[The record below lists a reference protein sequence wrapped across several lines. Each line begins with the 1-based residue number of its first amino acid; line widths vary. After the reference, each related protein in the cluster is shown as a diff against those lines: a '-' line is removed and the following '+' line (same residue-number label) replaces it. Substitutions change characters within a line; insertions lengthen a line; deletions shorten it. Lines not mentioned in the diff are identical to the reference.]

1 MEKIKPAEN
10 HFIIGLTGNI
20 GSGKSLVRKMLEHLG
35 ALGIDADWVT
45 RQASQIG
52 GPAYDSIVTRFGKGI
67 LDKNGEINRKQL
79 GLQVFS
85 GRKALE
91 DLEEILHPLASLA
104 TRRIIA
110 QSPLPVI
117 VVEAI
122 KVLES
127 DLAGQCQSIWVVE
140 ADERSV
146 YERLERTRGMSPTD
160 ARARL
165 AQQTPA
171 AQMKEKADVVINNN
185 TSIASAWEQVS
196 SAWQTLP
203 LPTWDAASFSA
214 LQQQAHLLPVD
225 KVGLKQAHT
234 FLRENPDS
242 LPARFLESQRLVD
255 PKVADQ
261 RDLLLRDMLRFY
273 FSAAQESE
281 LAIWNRDGF
290 TCRLEGYQFSAEY
303 SSEKLETL
311 IKGIEALNAYYLCGK
326 LSLPARSGD
335 ASMLARLGYDIR
347 KSMEGHSNPALKAG
361 YNLYNKSNPDLLR
374 LF

>member
-1 MEKIKPAEN
+1 MDKIKPAEN
-10 HFIIGLTGNI
+10 HFVIGLTGNI

-35 ALGIDADWVT
+35 ALGVDADWVT
-45 RQASQIG
+45 RQASQID
-52 GPAYDSIVTRFGKGI
+52 GPAYDSIVARFGKGI

-104 TRRIIA
+104 TRRIIT
-110 QSPLPVI
+110 QSPLPVV

-165 AQQTPA
+165 AQQTPT

-185 TSIASAWEQVS
+185 TSIASAWEQVC
-196 SAWQTLP
+196 SAWQALL
-203 LPTWDAASFSA
+203 LPTWDAAPFLT
-214 LQQQAHLLPVD
+214 LQQQVNLLPAD
-225 KVGLKQAHT
+225 KMGLKQVYT

-255 PKVADQ
+255 PKVNNQ
-261 RDLLLRDMLRFY
+261 EDLLLRDMLRFY
-273 FSAAQESE
+273 FSAAQENE
-281 LAIWNRDGF
+281 LAVWNRDGF
-290 TCRLEGYQFSAEY
+290 TCRLEGYQFSAEH
-303 SSEKLETL
+303 SSEKLEAL

-326 LSLPARSGD
+326 LSLPACNQD

-347 KSMEGHSNPALKAG
+347 NRHGRALQ
-361 YNLYNKSNPDLLR
+361 PR
-374 LF
+374 LKGRVQSI

>member
-1 MEKIKPAEN
+1 MDKIKPAEN
-10 HFIIGLTGNI
+10 HFVIGLTGNI

-35 ALGIDADWVT
+35 ALGVDADWVT

-52 GPAYDSIVTRFGKGI
+52 GPAYDSIVARFGKGI
-67 LDKNGEINRKQL
+67 LDNNGDINRKQL

-91 DLEEILHPLASLA
+91 DLEEILHPLASVA
-104 TRRIIA
+104 TRRIIT
-110 QSPLPVI
+110 QSPLPVV

-171 AQMKEKADVVINNN
+171 AQMKEKADVVINNSA
-185 TSIASAWEQVS
+185 SIASAWEQVRA
-196 SAWQTLP
+196 AWQALL
-203 LPTWDAASFSA
+203 LPTWDAAPFLA
-214 LQQQAHLLPVD
+214 LQQQVDLLPAD
-225 KVGLKQAHT
+225 KMGLKQVHT
-234 FLRENPDS
+234 FLKGNPDS
-242 LPARFLESQRLVD
+242 LPSRFLESQRLVD
-255 PKVADQ
+255 PKVNDQ
-261 RDLLLRDMLRFY
+261 QDLLLRDMLRFC
-273 FSAAQESE
+273 FSAAYENE
-281 LAIWNRDGF
+281 LAIWSRNGF
-290 TCRLEGYQFSAEY
+290 ACHLEGYQFSAEH

-326 LSLPARSGD
+326 LSLPARSED
-335 ASMLARLGYDIR
+335 ASMLARLGYDIH
-347 KSMEGHSNPALKAG
+347 KNMEEHFNPALKAG
-361 YNLYNKSNPDLLR
+361 YNSI
-374 LF
+374 

>member
-1 MEKIKPAEN
+1 MDKIKPAQN
-10 HFIIGLTGNI
+10 HFVIGLTGNI
-20 GSGKSLVRKMLEHLG
+20 GSGKSLVRKMIEHLG
-35 ALGIDADWVT
+35 ALGVDADWLT
-45 RQASQIG
+45 RKASQKG
-52 GPAYDSIVTRFGKGI
+52 EPAYDSIVARFGKGI
-67 LDKNGEINRKQL
+67 LDENGEINRKQL

-104 TRRIIA
+104 TRRIITK
-110 QSPLPVI
+110 SPLPVV

-171 AQMKEKADVVINNN
+171 AQMKEKADVVINNSA
-185 TSIASAWEQVS
+185 SIASAWEQVLA
-196 SAWQTLP
+196 AWQALL
-203 LPTWDAASFSA
+203 LPTWDAAPFLA
-214 LQQQAHLLPVD
+214 IQQQVDLLPAD
-225 KVGLKQAHT
+225 KMGLKQAYT

-255 PKVADQ
+255 PKVNDQ
-261 RDLLLRDMLRFY
+261 EDLLLRDMLLFY
-273 FSAAQESE
+273 FSAAQENE
-281 LAIWNRDGF
+281 LAVWNRDGF
-290 TCRLEGYQFSAEY
+290 TCRLEGYQFSAEH
-303 SSEKLETL
+303 SSEKLEAL
-311 IKGIEALNAYYLCGK
+311 IKGIEALNAYYLCGQ
-326 LSLPARSGD
+326 LSLPARTED

-347 KSMEGHSNPALKAG
+347 KNMEEHFNPVLKAG
-361 YNLYNKSNPDLLR
+361 YNLYSKSNPDLLR

>member
-1 MEKIKPAEN
+1 MDKIKPAEN
-10 HFIIGLTGNI
+10 HFVIGLTGNI

-35 ALGIDADWVT
+35 ALGVDADWVT
-45 RQASQIG
+45 RQASQIN
-52 GPAYDSIVTRFGKGI
+52 GPAYDSIVARFGKGI

-104 TRRIIA
+104 TQRIIT
-110 QSPLPVI
+110 QSPLPVV

-165 AQQTPA
+165 AQQTPT

-185 TSIASAWEQVS
+185 TSIASAWEQVC
-196 SAWQTLP
+196 SAWQALL
-203 LPTWDAASFSA
+203 LPTWDAAPFLT
-214 LQQQAHLLPVD
+214 LQQQVNLLPAD
-225 KVGLKQAHT
+225 KMGLKQVYT

-255 PKVADQ
+255 PKVNDQ
-261 RDLLLRDMLRFY
+261 EDLLLRDMLRFY
-273 FSAAQESE
+273 FSAAQENE
-281 LAIWNRDGF
+281 LAVWNRDGF
-290 TCRLEGYQFSAEY
+290 TCRLEGYQFSAEH
-303 SSEKLETL
+303 SSEKLEAL

-326 LSLPARSGD
+326 LSLPACNQD

-347 KSMEGHSNPALKAG
+347 KDMEEHFNPVLKAG
-361 YNLYNKSNPDLLR
+361 YNLYSKSNPDLLR

>member
-1 MEKIKPAEN
+1 MDKIKPAQN
-10 HFIIGLTGNI
+10 HFVIGLTGNI
-20 GSGKSLVRKMLEHLG
+20 GSGKSLVRKMIEHLG
-35 ALGIDADWVT
+35 ALGVDADWLT
-45 RQASQIG
+45 RKASQKG
-52 GPAYDSIVTRFGKGI
+52 EPAYDSIVARFGKGI
-67 LDKNGEINRKQL
+67 LDENGEINRKQL

-104 TRRIIA
+104 TRRIITK
-110 QSPLPVI
+110 SPLPVV

-127 DLAGQCQSIWVVE
+127 DLASQCQSIWVVE

-171 AQMKEKADVVINNN
+171 AQMKEKADVVINNSA
-185 TSIASAWEQVS
+185 SIASAWEQVLA
-196 SAWQTLP
+196 AWQALL
-203 LPTWDAASFSA
+203 LPTWDAAPFLA
-214 LQQQAHLLPVD
+214 IQQQVDLLPAD
-225 KVGLKQAHT
+225 KMGLKQAYT

-255 PKVADQ
+255 PKVNDQ
-261 RDLLLRDMLRFY
+261 EDLLLRDMLLFY
-273 FSAAQESE
+273 FSAAQENE
-281 LAIWNRDGF
+281 LAVWNRDGF
-290 TCRLEGYQFSAEY
+290 TCRLEGYQFSAEH
-303 SSEKLETL
+303 SSEKLEAL
-311 IKGIEALNAYYLCGK
+311 IKGIEALNAYYLCGQ
-326 LSLPARSGD
+326 LSLPARTED

-347 KSMEGHSNPALKAG
+347 KDMEEHFNPVLKAG
-361 YNLYNKSNPDLLR
+361 YNLYSKSNPDLLR